1 MARAERDGAPKIW
14 GADIENISLLFSHSM
29 KLQREVSQR
38 RDENVRL
45 SRMLDVERD
54 LKHSSVKAKRASF
67 TAESTSGWAPA
78 PRSPPTQEERSPAP
92 SPAASPVLP
101 AARAA
106 PASLE
111 SSRMSAAR
119 RISFEQRAPT
129 MSIDDSPDRLSNL
142 PEPIPWE
149 DANRQRAWGT
159 TRWTVPVSLA
169 ASTEVDDDAAD
180 YDDGMEFYDDV
191 ERRLPKESKPKAE
204 GRWWW
209 ERLGLVSCVGFEGSC
224 LDAAQSCYDPGPP
237 PDARRDSDCKPY
249 DRVPKPSPKARP
261 RLRLRETPQ

>member
-1 MARAERDGAPKIW
+1 
-14 GADIENISLLFSHSM
+14 
-29 KLQREVSQR
+29 
-38 RDENVRL
+38 
-45 SRMLDVERD
+45 
-54 LKHSSVKAKRASF
+54 
-67 TAESTSGWAPA
+67 
-78 PRSPPTQEERSPAP
+78 
-92 SPAASPVLP
+92 
-101 AARAA
+101 
-106 PASLE
+106 
-111 SSRMSAAR
+111 MSAAR

-149 DANRQRAWGT
+149 DSKRQQAWGT

-169 ASTEVDDDAAD
+169 AATEVDDAAD

-191 ERRLPKESKPKAE
+191 ERRLPKEAKPKAE

-237 PDARRDSDCKPY
+237 PPDAARRDSDCKPY